1 VTNDVRALR
10 EGGDAAYCA
19 TLTPK
24 GKIFA
29 DAFVRLAGSE
39 SDEFL
44 LDVDREKSSEF
55 LRALRMLSLRK
66 RVTIED
72 ANEHRVVVA
81 SADADVGD
89 SSARAVRRD
98 ERLEQ
103 LGFRGIVPASDAAW
117 RDAVADAHARTRIA
131 LGVAEGASELA
142 NALPLECNFDALNGV
157 SFTKGCYVG
166 QENTARQRFRGVV
179 RKRIAPF
186 VAIEPGARAPSVG
199 DKIGNERGDVVGDVI
214 AAIEDEDAVLGL
226 VRARMSFIRAHVA
239 GEPGSAFRIAD
250 GARVGVEP
258 PSWWPTEWLDAA
270 EE

>member
-1 VTNDVRALR
+1 
-10 EGGDAAYCA
+10 
-19 TLTPK
+19 
-24 GKIFA
+24 
-29 DAFVRLAGSE
+29 
-39 SDEFL
+39 
-44 LDVDREKSSEF
+44 
-55 LRALRMLSLRK
+55 
-66 RVTIED
+66 
-72 ANEHRVVVA
+72 
-81 SADADVGD
+81 
-89 SSARAVRRD
+89 
-98 ERLEQ
+98 
-103 LGFRGIVPASDAAW
+103 VPASDAAW

-199 DKIGNERGDVVGDVI
+199 EKIVNERGDVVGDVI

>member
-1 VTNDVRALR
+1 
-10 EGGDAAYCA
+10 
-19 TLTPK
+19 
-24 GKIFA
+24 
-29 DAFVRLAGSE
+29 
-39 SDEFL
+39 
-44 LDVDREKSSEF
+44 
-55 LRALRMLSLRK
+55 M
-66 RVTIED
+66 TIED

-199 DKIGNERGDVVGDVI
+199 EKIVNERGDVVGDVI

>member
-1 VTNDVRALR
+1 
-10 EGGDAAYCA
+10 
-19 TLTPK
+19 
-24 GKIFA
+24 
-29 DAFVRLAGSE
+29 
-39 SDEFL
+39 
-44 LDVDREKSSEF
+44 
-55 LRALRMLSLRK
+55 
-66 RVTIED
+66 
-72 ANEHRVVVA
+72 
-81 SADADVGD
+81 
-89 SSARAVRRD
+89 
-98 ERLEQ
+98 
-103 LGFRGIVPASDAAW
+103 
-117 RDAVADAHARTRIA
+117 VADAHARTRIA

-199 DKIGNERGDVVGDVI
+199 AKIVNERGDVVGDVI